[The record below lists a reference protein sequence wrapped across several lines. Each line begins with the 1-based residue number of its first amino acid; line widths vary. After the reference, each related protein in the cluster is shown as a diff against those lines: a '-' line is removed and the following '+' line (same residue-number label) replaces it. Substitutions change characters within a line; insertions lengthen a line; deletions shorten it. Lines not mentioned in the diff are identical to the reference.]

1 MVSEDKS
8 GIDKDYLESRAKL
21 ATREEKGGSDW
32 GGDMAQRIWDGLYS
46 KHSPVIDGATILD
59 IGCSWGY
66 LLKYIEENFK
76 PVKMIGTDIRPWW
89 EIEEHGWDYNALGDR
104 LRLIAS
110 DLTEVE
116 EIPAES
122 IDLAMC
128 TSVLQYLT
136 PENVEANIEKAYSL
150 IKPGGEMIL
159 RTRVWTSAIGAD
171 LHREIELPYAH
182 LLYSKAE
189 TDKIL
194 EEMGNPT
201 KYLNWLDSNSYL
213 AIFHRVGFEMIDV
226 RRRMNHHAENV
237 ASRVLEMYSWAD
249 PKEVLCAEL
258 EVRMVK
264 PFEREGV
271 GFPSNGGSEIDSN
284 ESIEPKKSR
293 NSGESG
299 CIVCDTPASQFE
311 EMNGVAR
318 RRCPKCG
325 SVERTRGV
333 LNWIRSNEGISELEI
348 FVVAPASATSR
359 FISELCPKKFD
370 RCDIRPINNFEITA
384 DITNMPEVESST
396 YDLAM
401 AIKVLEHCHDDLAAI
416 SELHR
421 ILRPGG
427 RLIVNGDISDG
438 RNTREIDDPTSYYG
452 KDEFEEYNI
461 GTFRRYGLKDIEAV
475 LSRLFE
481 IKTYVVKDPPTNYE
495 GFIIECTKQEK
506 ISGDRQVTR

>member
-1 MVSEDKS
+1 MGSERKSS
-8 GIDKDYLESRAKL
+8 GIDEDYLDSRSKL
-21 ATREEKGGSDW
+21 ATREEKGGSEW

-46 KHSPVIDGATILD
+46 RHAPAIDGATILD

-66 LLKYIEENFK
+66 LLKHIEENFK
-76 PVKMIGTDIRPWW
+76 PAKMIGTDIRPWW
-89 EIEEHGWDYNALGDR
+89 EIEDHGWDYNSLADR

-116 EIPAES
+116 EIPVES

-159 RTRVWTSAIGAD
+159 RTRVWSSAIGAD
-171 LHREIELPYAH
+171 LHRDIGLPYAH

-189 TDKIL
+189 TDKVL
-194 EEMGNPT
+194 EEKGKPA

-226 RRRMNHHAENV
+226 RRRLNHHAENV
-237 ASRVLEMYSWAD
+237 ASRVLEMYPWVE

-264 PFEREGV
+264 PFEQ
-271 GFPSNGGSEIDSN
+271 DSN
-284 ESIEPKKSR
+284 NSSDFDSEMIINETIEQENKDNCGDSR
-293 NSGESG
+293 
-299 CIVCDTPASQFE
+299 CVVCDTSASEFE
-311 EMNGVAR
+311 EMNGVER
-318 RRCPKCG
+318 RRCPTCG

-333 LNWIRSNEGISELEI
+333 LNWIRSNEEVSELEI
-348 FVVAPASATSR
+348 FAVAPASATSR
-359 FISELCPKKFD
+359 FISEMCPKKFD

-384 DITNMPEVESST
+384 DITNMPEVKGST

-401 AIKVLEHCHDDLAAI
+401 AIKVLEHCHDDLSAI
-416 SELHR
+416 SEIHR

-438 RNTREIDDPTSYYG
+438 RSTREMDDPTSYYG
-452 KDEFEEYNI
+452 KDGFEEYNI

-475 LSRLFE
+475 LSSLFE

-506 ISGDRQVTR
+506 